1 MNTKRP
7 AVITIGAVL
16 LLILSL
22 FVTGLGLANQF
33 GLAGNGFAGRQF
45 VTGRTGN
52 RNFTPQNGFPQNGFP
67 QNGFPQNGFPNDQNN
82 QGTTPNFTPNRQFGT
97 GFSRIFRLLRPITL
111 VLDILL
117 LVISVV
123 AAIGLFKTKRW
134 GAILAIIASALMILL
149 TIPGMIRIFSP
160 VLLIENL
167 ARILLAMAVIVLV
180 LLPVSRRAYAG
191 VVNEEQEQAERIVR

>member
-1 MNTKRP
+1 MNIKRP

-22 FVTGLGLANQF
+22 FVTGLGLANQL
-33 GLAGNGFAGRQF
+33 GLAGSGFAGRRF
-45 VTGRTGN
+45 VTGRIGN

-67 QNGFPQNGFPNDQNN
+67 QNGLPNDQNN

-97 GFSRIFRLLRPITL
+97 GFSTIFRLLRPITL

-117 LVISVV
+117 LIISVV

-134 GAILAIIASALMILL
+134 GAILAIIASVLMILL

-160 VLLIENL
+160 VLLIESL
-167 ARILLAMAVIVLV
+167 ARILLAVVVIVLV
-180 LLPVSRRAYAG
+180 LLPVSRRAYSG
-191 VVNEEQEQAERIVR
+191 VVNEEQEQEERIVR

>member
-52 RNFTPQNGFPQNGFP
+52 RNFTPQNGFP

-134 GAILAIIASALMILL
+134 GAILAIIASVLMILL

>member
-22 FVTGLGLANQF
+22 LVAGLGVANQF
-33 GLAGNGFAGRQF
+33 GLLGGGIARGRF
-45 VTGRTGN
+45 LAGRTGN

-82 QGTTPNFTPNRQFGT
+82 QGTTQNFTPNRQFGT
-97 GFSRIFRLLRPITL
+97 GIFTVARLLRPISL
-111 VLDILL
+111 GLDILL
-117 LVISVV
+117 LVLSVV

-134 GAILAIIASALMILL
+134 GAILAIVVSVLMILL
-149 TIPGMIRIFSP
+149 TIPNMIRIFSA
-160 VLLIENL
+160 VMLIENL
-167 ARILLAMAVIVLV
+167 ARILFAVAVIVLLV
-180 LLPVSRRAYAG
+180 LPVSRRAYAG
-191 VVNEEQEQAERIVR
+191 VVNEEQEQTERIVR

>member
-1 MNTKRP
+1 
-7 AVITIGAVL
+7 
-16 LLILSL
+16 
-22 FVTGLGLANQF
+22 LANQF

-67 QNGFPQNGFPNDQNN
+67 QNGFPQNGLPNDQNN

-97 GFSRIFRLLRPITL
+97 DFSTVFRLLRPISL

-117 LVISVV
+117 LIISVV

-134 GAILAIIASALMILL
+134 GAILAIIASVLMILL
-149 TIPGMIRIFSP
+149 TIPGMIRIFTP
-160 VLLIENL
+160 LVLIENL
-167 ARILLAMAVIVLV
+167 ARILLAVAVIILV
-180 LLPVSRRAYAG
+180 LLPASRRAYAG

>member
-1 MNTKRP
+1 MNTRRP

-67 QNGFPQNGFPNDQNN
+67 QNGLPNDQNN

-97 GFSRIFRLLRPITL
+97 GFSTVFRLLRPISL

-117 LVISVV
+117 LIISVV

-134 GAILAIIASALMILL
+134 GAILAIIASVLMILL
-149 TIPGMIRIFSP
+149 TIPGMIRIFTP
-160 VLLIENL
+160 LVLIENL
-167 ARILLAMAVIVLV
+167 ARILLAVAVIILV
-180 LLPVSRRAYAG
+180 LLPASRRAYAG